1 MDQEKIVPYSTMA
14 LRRELFGFQ
23 ETASILFPDF
33 TLDHIL
39 TEVTFCKVVK
49 DSDKRQVFY
58 LQAPCGEFFLKR
70 SILIRSKDRLRHLL
84 LPRRRWAEWRNLHK
98 LRSVRIAAASPV
110 LKGEKR
116 GVHPEAFFL
125 VTEKV
130 DGSPLSYESLAI
142 AETLGQ
148 YIALLHL
155 RGVYHA
161 DLHPENLIIKN
172 NGQPC
177 LIDVQQVFFLPW
189 LPHRVCVYNLG
200 KLYFRIRSQLQSE
213 SWTAAFLRGYNNMG
227 EKQITAFGLHKAADL
242 HQQIHY
248 RSRSKRCCKNSTEFS
263 VVKGIDFRG
272 YKRKGFRWGQREL
285 QQALKKGKI
294 VKKRRVINFQ
304 GVNIK
309 IYCKRMFHQDRC
321 LASWK
326 MSRSLEVRNIVV
338 PQSLAYFVMK
348 GYSFFLSEFIVDSIL
363 LNDYLS
369 SLSAESHKRRA
380 LKKLA
385 LWLRQIHDYNIWQR
399 DFKSEN
405 ILCRNGDY
413 LMIDM
418 DSVKIRGR
426 LPDEKKIINL
436 AQLNASVSNDI
447 TIKDRLRF
455 LYYYMAEER
464 PSWQQQRDICRK
476 VWAITSS
483 KDTSYF
489 DLDIE
494 KLKI

>member
-1 MDQEKIVPYSTMA
+1 VDQGKMVPYSTTA
-14 LRRELFGFQ
+14 LRRELSGFQ
-23 ETASILFPDF
+23 ETPSCLFPDF
-33 TLDHIL
+33 VLDHIL

-70 SILIRSKDRLRHLL
+70 SILIRDKDRLRHLL

-98 LRSVRIAAASPV
+98 LRAIRISAASPV

-116 GVHPEAFFL
+116 GVRPEVFFL

-130 DGSPLSYESLAI
+130 DGSPLRYESLAI

-189 LPHRVCVYNLG
+189 LPRRIRVYNLG

-227 EKQITAFGLHKAADL
+227 KKHITAFEFQKAADR

-248 RSRSKRCCKNSTEFS
+248 RSRSKRCYKNSTEFA

-272 YKRKGFRWGQREL
+272 FKRKGFRWGQREL
-285 QQALKKGKI
+285 QQALEKGKI
-294 VKKRRVINFQ
+294 VKKNRVINFQ

-309 IYCKRMFHQDRC
+309 IHCKRIFHKDRC

-326 MSRSLEVRNIVV
+326 ISRALEVRNIVV
-338 PQSLAYFVMK
+338 PQSLAYFVMN
-348 GYSFFLSEFIVDSIL
+348 GYTFFLSEFIVDSVL

-369 SLSAESHKRRA
+369 SLTAKRHKRRA
-380 LKKLA
+380 IKKLA
-385 LWLRQIHDYNIWQR
+385 LWVKQIHDNHIWQR
-399 DFKSEN
+399 DFKSSN
-405 ILCRNGDY
+405 ILCRKGDY
-413 LMIDM
+413 LMVDL
-418 DSVKIRGR
+418 DGVTIRGR
-426 LPDEKKIINL
+426 LPDKKKIINL
-436 AQLNASVSNDI
+436 AQLNASLSNAI

-455 LYYYMAEER
+455 FYYYTAEEK
-464 PSWQQQRDICRK
+464 PSWQRRRAIYRN

-483 KDTSYF
+483 KNTSPF
-489 DLDIE
+489 GLDIK

>member
-1 MDQEKIVPYSTMA
+1 MDQGKITPYSTTV
-14 LRRELFGFQ
+14 LRRELFDFQ
-23 ETASILFPDF
+23 ETTSRLFPDF
-33 TLDHIL
+33 VLDHIL

-70 SILIRSKDRLRHLL
+70 ITLIRSKDRLRHLL

-98 LRSVRIAAASPV
+98 LRAARIAAASPV
-110 LKGEKR
+110 LRGEKR
-116 GVHPEAFFL
+116 GVRPEVFFL

-130 DGSPLSYESLAI
+130 NGSPLRYDSLAI
-142 AETLGQ
+142 AENIGQ

-161 DLHPENLIIKN
+161 DLHPENIIIKN

-189 LPHRVCVYNLG
+189 LPHRIRVYNLG
-200 KLYFRIRSQLQSE
+200 KLYFCIRCQLHSE
-213 SWTAAFLRGYNNMG
+213 RWTAAFLRGYNKTG
-227 EKQITAFGLHKAADL
+227 KKLITALELHRAADR

-263 VVKGIDFRG
+263 VIKEIDFYG
-272 YKRKGFRWGQREL
+272 YKRRSFHWGQREL
-285 QQALKKGKI
+285 QQALEKGKI
-294 VKKRRVINFQ
+294 VKKKRVINFQ

-309 IYCKRMFHQDRC
+309 IHCKRIFHKDRC

-326 MSRSLEVRNIVV
+326 ISRALEVRNIVV
-338 PQSLAYFVMK
+338 PQSLAYFVMN
-348 GYSFFLSEFIVDSIL
+348 GYSFFLSEFIVDSVL

-369 SLSAESHKRRA
+369 FLTAERHKRRA
-380 LKKLA
+380 IKKLA
-385 LWLRQIHDYNIWQR
+385 LWVKQIHDNHIWQR
-399 DFKSEN
+399 DFKSSN
-405 ILCRNGDY
+405 ILCRKGDY
-413 LMIDM
+413 LMVDL
-418 DSVKIRGR
+418 DSVTIRGR
-426 LPDEKKIINL
+426 LPDKKKIVNL
-436 AQLNASVSNDI
+436 AQLNASLSNAI

-455 LYYYMAEER
+455 FYYYTAEEK
-464 PSWQQQRDICRK
+464 PSWQRRRAIYRK

-483 KDTSYF
+483 KNTSPF
-489 DLDIE
+489 GLDIK